1 MVKRKLGYWK
11 LKAGSKIYIN
21 ANQKVR
27 NEEDELGSRDRRQG
41 LETGDRSRLKRF

>member
-1 MVKRKLGYWK
+1 VVKRKLGYWK

-27 NEEDELGSRDRRQG
+27 NLYEMKKTS
-41 LETGDRSRLKRF
+41 